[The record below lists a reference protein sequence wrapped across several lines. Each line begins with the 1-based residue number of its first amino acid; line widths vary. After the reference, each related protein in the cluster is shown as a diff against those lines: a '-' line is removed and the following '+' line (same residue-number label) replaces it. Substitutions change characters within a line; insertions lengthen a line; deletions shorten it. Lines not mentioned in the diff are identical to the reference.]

1 MVARQQTTKG
11 VITDTA
17 LSEQEADALRVVLSG
32 KGVKPGEVSLEVGQS
47 TLERVQQQL
56 DEKGYKDLATNLRAK
71 LSEGMS
77 QVTVTVCISVQM
89 IIASVYVYNLIMG
102 GVVLRH
108 CQK

>member
-1 MVARQQTTKG
+1 M
-11 VITDTA
+11 
-17 LSEQEADALRVVLSG
+17 SEQEADALRVVLSG
-32 KGVKPGEVSLEVGQS
+32 DGVKPGEVSLEVGQS

-56 DEKGYKDLATNLRAK
+56 DEKGYQDLATNLRAK

-77 QVTVTVCISVQM
+77 LVTVTICVSVQT
-89 IIASVYVYNLIMG
+89 IIASVYVYSLVMG

>member
-1 MVARQQTTKG
+1 M
-11 VITDTA
+11 
-17 LSEQEADALRVVLSG
+17 SEQEADALRVVLSG
-32 KGVKPGEVSLEVGQS
+32 NGVKPGEVSLEVGQS

-89 IIASVYVYNLIMG
+89 IIANVYVYNLVMG
-102 GVVLRH
+102 EVVLRH

>member
-1 MVARQQTTKG
+1 MC
-11 VITDTA
+11 VITDTP
-17 LSEQEADALRVVLSG
+17 LSEQETDALRVVLSG
-32 KGVKPGEVSLEVGQS
+32 NGVKPGEVSLEDTQS

-77 QVTVTVCISVQM
+77 QVTVTVCISLQM
-89 IIASVYVYNLIMG
+89 IIASVHVYSLVTGEM
-102 GVVLRH
+102 VLRH

>member
-1 MVARQQTTKG
+1 MVARQQTTKC

-17 LSEQEADALRVVLSG
+17 LTQDETDALRVVLSG
-32 KGVKPGEVSLEVGQS
+32 KGVKPGEVSLEDSRS

-89 IIASVYVYNLIMG
+89 IIASVYVYNLARNRWS
-102 GVVLRH
+102 GV
-108 CQK
+108 